1 MPIGVR
7 GWLVAENRRK
17 EGKMEQCRG
26 YRFSWPRSATLP
38 LHSEGPTRS
47 LQPAFATAPAIAS
60 KWKMQSVHTFH
71 DRMKIN
77 VLDTT
82 AINPVF
88 IDSLIVVRLSTDDI
102 LRFTSNSC
110 RYATI
115 VLGVKIPQ
123 QMERSNYLFLISY
136 KTNVSRMFSPNP
148 AKSRS
153 SFARLSRTI
162 KGEKTLQDAKESISF
177 VTFHKRRE

>member
-1 MPIGVR
+1 
-7 GWLVAENRRK
+7 
-17 EGKMEQCRG
+17 
-26 YRFSWPRSATLP
+26 
-38 LHSEGPTRS
+38 
-47 LQPAFATAPAIAS
+47 
-60 KWKMQSVHTFH
+60 MQSVHTFH

-88 IDSLIVVRLSTDDI
+88 IDSLIVVRLSTADI

-115 VLGVKIPQ
+115 VLGVKDTARDGKIKLSFFHFLQ
-123 QMERSNYLFLISY
+123 DERF
-136 KTNVSRMFSPNP
+136 KNVLS
-148 AKSRS
+148 KSCEES
-153 SFARLSRTI
+153 FVFIFARLSRTI

-177 VTFHKRRE
+177 VTFLKRQEQFY